1 MTRCLVFGASGY
13 IGTHLVPYLCSRGA
27 SVRAVARRRSS
38 LESRGWPTGVE
49 LVAADALD
57 PASLSRALEG
67 VDVAWYLVHSMA
79 AGADFP
85 RLDRDAAANFRDAA
99 ERAGVKRI
107 VYLGGLQPAG
117 DASAHLASRAETGA
131 ILREGSVP
139 VTELRSGI
147 VVGPGSAAFEIIRDL
162 VFHLPVLVTP
172 RWVRSHSQPIA
183 LANVLEYLA
192 RVPDLPEAAGATYE
206 IGGPEV
212 LTYEQL
218 LRGFAARVGRA
229 PVILPVPVLSPELS
243 SQWLK
248 LVTSV
253 PADVA
258 RALVE
263 GLAHDVLVRDASIRT
278 LIPQR
283 LLTYRE
289 ALSAALEQEQA
300 LDATSESWRD
310 GSLRYRG
317 NRPEFAFYAKQSSG
331 STTTR
336 APVAAIW
343 REVAAIGGENG
354 YYFLDGLWRLRGQ
367 LDQWAGG
374 AGMRRGRT
382 HPRTLAV
389 GDTIDFWRVASVE
402 SGRRLTLIAEM
413 KLPGAAAL
421 EFLIEPIADDRNR
434 LTVTAYFHPAGVA
447 GLLYWN
453 ALLPAHALLFDGL
466 ARAIARR
473 AEQAVTSIDG
483 RVPGVESELP
493 VSPIP

>member
-1 MTRCLVFGASGY
+1 MARCLVFGASGY
-13 IGTHLVPYLCSRGA
+13 IGTHLVPYLCANGA
-27 SVRAVARRRSS
+27 TVRAAARDRRS
-38 LESRGWPTGVE
+38 LEARGWPTAVE
-49 LVAADALD
+49 CVAADALD
-57 PASLSRALEG
+57 PTSLSRALEG

-79 AGADFP
+79 SGADFP
-85 RLDRDAAANFRDAA
+85 RLDREAATNFRDAA

-107 VYLGGLQPAG
+107 VYLGGLQPSG
-117 DASAHLASRAETGA
+117 DASSHLASRAETGA
-131 ILREGSVP
+131 ILRAGRVP

-162 VFHLPVLVTP
+162 VFHLPLLVTP

-192 RVPDLPEAAGATYE
+192 RVPDLPNAAGATYE

-218 LRGFAARVGRA
+218 LRGFATRVGRD
-229 PVILPVPVLSPELS
+229 PVILPVPVLSPKLS
-243 SQWLK
+243 AQWLK

-263 GLAHDVLVRDASIRT
+263 GLAHDVLVRNDSIRA

-289 ALSAALEQEQA
+289 ALSAALEHERA
-300 LDATSESWRD
+300 ADATSTAWRD

-317 NRPEFAFYAKQSSG
+317 NRPEFAFYAKRSGG

-354 YYFLDGLWRLRGQ
+354 YYFLDGLWRLRGR
-367 LDQWAGG
+367 LDQMAGG
-374 AGMRRGRT
+374 AGMRRERKD
-382 HPRTLAV
+382 PDVLAV
-389 GDTIDFWRVASVE
+389 GDTIDFWRVAAIE
-402 SGRRLTLIAEM
+402 PGRRLTLIAEM

-421 EFLIEPIADDRNR
+421 EFRIETMVGDRHR
-434 LTVTAYFHPAGVA
+434 IDVTAYFHPAGAA
-447 GLLYWN
+447 GLIYWN
-453 ALLPAHALLFDGL
+453 ALLPAHAVLFDGL

-473 AEQAVTSIDG
+473 AEQAASGVH
-483 RVPGVESELP
+483 RHAPGPLP
-493 VSPIP
+493 GLPAPPTA